1 MKRLSGP
8 SIHLFLGAAIAGG
21 VHGGLQGW
29 VVLAGERDWIQ
40 QPVLLVAGAIGLGAG
55 FAGTL
60 GVLLGGWMG
69 RCLLAGFFGGA
80 LGIGLA
86 EGVLAVLTGPP
97 AFLPSAWW
105 VDHPGVLLGGG
116 VAALLAIWGV
126 RWRMWT
132 GWGWSLLCV
141 ILLPLLGWRS
151 SGSGPISAGEGP
163 NLLLVTLDTARG
175 DHVGSVGYPRDTMPR
190 LDALSGQGIRFDAA
204 ISQIPVTGPSHMTL
218 FSGLGPWRHGAL
230 LNGVPVP
237 DDAPLLATA
246 LQEAGY
252 RTGAFVSAF
261 VLDEQ
266 VGLGRGFQ
274 VYDDDFA
281 WPHGGSDLL
290 PVRFGAALRRRFL
303 PDLVVER
310 TGADTTDLALSWL
323 GAGAGPWFLWVHL
336 FDPHAPYEPSETFQ
350 RFADSPAGDPMV
362 DAYDGELAATDHAL
376 SRLLD
381 AITDRG
387 EEQNTLVVVA
397 GDHGESLGEH
407 DVWYDHGGDL
417 FSPVARVPLAFRWPG
432 VLPEGVVVSELVEL
446 TDLSPTVRS
455 LLDLPAAEGD
465 GMDLALVWSGGE
477 GRGFSRSI
485 CLDRTAN
492 REERAENPKARPH
505 WRQAAIRREDSLVVA
520 RESGA
525 EQEFWTLAPNGSGGF
540 LESPMQSWSETVLA
554 DVPRALALVAG
565 DAGEAPVLDAETRS
579 RLEAL
584 GYVEGD
590 P

>member
-1 MKRLSGP
+1 
-8 SIHLFLGAAIAGG
+8 
-21 VHGGLQGW
+21 
-29 VVLAGERDWIQ
+29 
-40 QPVLLVAGAIGLGAG
+40 
-55 FAGTL
+55 
-60 GVLLGGWMG
+60 
-69 RCLLAGFFGGA
+69 
-80 LGIGLA
+80 
-86 EGVLAVLTGPP
+86 
-97 AFLPSAWW
+97 
-105 VDHPGVLLGGG
+105 
-116 VAALLAIWGV
+116 
-126 RWRMWT
+126 
-132 GWGWSLLCV
+132 
-141 ILLPLLGWRS
+141 
-151 SGSGPISAGEGP
+151 
-163 NLLLVTLDTARG
+163 
-175 DHVGSVGYPRDTMPR
+175 MPR

-204 ISQIPVTGPSHMTL
+204 MSQIPVTGPSHMTL

-237 DDAPLLATA
+237 GNAPLLATA
-246 LQEAGY
+246 FQEAGY

-323 GAGAGPWFLWVHL
+323 GEGEAPWFLWVHL
-336 FDPHAPYEPSETFQ
+336 FDPHAPYEPLETFQ
-350 RFADSPAGDPMV
+350 RFADSPGGDPV
-362 DAYDGELAATDHAL
+362 VAAYDGELAAADHAL
-376 SRLLD
+376 GRLLD
-381 AITDRG
+381 AITRRG

-446 TDLSPTVRS
+446 TDLAPTVRS
-455 LLDLPAAEGD
+455 LLGLPAVEGD
-465 GMDLALVWSGGE
+465 GMDLSRVWNGGE

-485 CLDRTAN
+485 CLDRIAN
-492 REERAENPKARPH
+492 REERAENPQARPH
-505 WRQAAIRREDSLVVA
+505 WRQAAIRRAGSLVVA
-520 RESGA
+520 REFGA
-525 EQEFWTLAPNGSGGF
+525 EQEFWTLAPDGTGGF
-540 LESPMQSWSETVLA
+540 LESPMQPLSDAVLA
-554 DVPRALALVAG
+554 DVPRALSLIAG
-565 DAGEAPVLDAETRS
+565 AAGEAPVLDPETRS

-584 GYVEGD
+584 GYVEGQ